1 MESLKYNGT
10 DVRFKNLEN
19 LAKDTQDLAR
29 ITRKKLMKETCPVF
43 CSFSIKPKLK
53 FNENKIFGENEI
65 LSLPRNLISIFG
77 FPSYGVH
84 CNGWSK
90 KKDTYIIH
98 MAIRS
103 KKINEFPGLYDNL
116 FAGGQ
121 PSNISIKN
129 NLKKEALEEAGI
141 ALNFKNLTK
150 GSIVPYCHSFRRRI
164 HSGIIFNYHLEFKNK
179 PLLTNLDGEVDKFVS
194 VDVKKI
200 YQLIEL
206 KKLKPNCIIPI
217 ADFFLNRISDFFP
230 EKGILELRKVLFTN
244 I

>member
-1 MESLKYNGT
+1 
-10 DVRFKNLEN
+10 
-19 LAKDTQDLAR
+19 
-29 ITRKKLMKETCPVF
+29 MKEMCPVF
-43 CSFSIKPKLK
+43 SSFSKNPELN
-53 FNENKIFGENEI
+53 FNENKIFGENQI
-65 LSLPRNLISIFG
+65 LSVPRNLMPTFG

-90 KKDTYIIH
+90 KRDTYILH

-103 KKINEFPGLYDNL
+103 KEINEFPGLYDNL

-129 NLKKEALEEAGI
+129 NLEKEALEEAGI
-141 ALNFKNLTK
+141 KLNFKNLIK
-150 GSIVPYCHSFRRRI
+150 GSIVPYCHDFRRKI
-164 HSGIIFNYHLEFKNK
+164 YSGIIFNYHLEFKNK
-179 PLLTNLDGEVDKFVS
+179 PSLVNLDGEVDRFVS
-194 VDVKKI
+194 VDVKNI
-200 YQLIEL
+200 YKLIEL

-230 EKGILELRKVLFTN
+230 KKAILELRKILFTN